1 MDSLVLAVVIL
12 ASPALYG
19 GPLALCLTLWR
30 LHSASKVRLIIARFL
45 AALSLIS
52 GTLLLVEH
60 ISAGSSLIGIIG
72 ISTSLISIWR
82 LSNNRKRN

>member
-30 LHSASKVRLIIARFL
+30 FQRASRVRLILVRVL
-45 AALSLIS
+45 AVLALVS
-52 GTLLLVEH
+52 GTFLLVEQ
-60 ISAGSSLIGIIG
+60 ISPGSSSIGLIG
-72 ISTSLISIWR
+72 ISTSLITFWR
-82 LSNNRKRN
+82 LRKKPRRK

>member
-30 LHSASKVRLIIARFL
+30 FHRASKVRLMLVRVL
-45 AALSLIS
+45 AVLALVS
-52 GTLLLVEH
+52 GTYLLAEH
-60 ISAGSSLIGIIG
+60 INQGSSLIGLIG
-72 ISTSLISIWR
+72 ISTSLITFWR
-82 LSNNRKRN
+82 LRNKPRRN

>member
-30 LHSASKVRLIIARFL
+30 FHRASKVRLILVRVL
-45 AALSLIS
+45 AVLALVS
-52 GTLLLVEH
+52 GTFLLVER
-60 ISAGSSLIGIIG
+60 ISPGSSFIGLIG
-72 ISTSLISIWR
+72 ISTSLITFWR
-82 LSNNRKRN
+82 LRKKPRRK